1 MCCMKTNPKVAR
13 CPSQQARLPWGGRTG
28 LQGLHS
34 LHAVSC
40 VPEKQA
46 TNSSTTSKAWGA
58 APLPAKKPHT
68 CPVLLHL
75 LERPVQRLQTSQPLL
90 MFWTCWIH
98 VIDKV
103 FLKTT
108 SWLKEKNNFGCLG
121 FAQLALLAPVA
132 VLQERVKVISTLMQ
146 LWGLLPACFTKSHEA
161 MIRTAITQ
169 VCGKFLCPPQP
180 TASTTCP
187 EHSLKH
193 KMRYKLYYITAT
205 RAASCSSRRFLWGKR
220 CPYCT
225 CQMFLSSLGDL
236 SSDNNLQVRSST
248 MHWRDSSENHIV
260 PAVDTMQ

>member
-13 CPSQQARLPWGGRTG
+13 CPSQQARLPWWERTG

-34 LHAVSC
+34 LHGVSC

-75 LERPVQRLQTSQPLL
+75 LVRPVQLLQTSQPLL

-103 FLKTT
+103 FLKT

-132 VLQERVKVISTLMQ
+132 VLQERFKVISTQ
-146 LWGLLPACFTKSHEA
+146 CNCEACCLPASPSHMRRWSKQQSHRSVGNSSA
-161 MIRTAITQ
+161 HPS
-169 VCGKFLCPPQP
+169 PPQAQLAQNILSNTKWDTSYTTSQP
-180 TASTTCP
+180 QEQLAAAAKDFFGVRGVLTAHVKC
-187 EHSLKH
+187 
-193 KMRYKLYYITAT
+193 
-205 RAASCSSRRFLWGKR
+205 F
-220 CPYCT
+220 
-225 CQMFLSSLGDL
+225 
-236 SSDNNLQVRSST
+236 
-248 MHWRDSSENHIV
+248 
-260 PAVDTMQ
+260 

>member
-13 CPSQQARLPWGGRTG
+13 CPSQQARLPWWGRTG

-34 LHAVSC
+34 LHGVSC

-75 LERPVQRLQTSQPLL
+75 LERPVQLLQTSQPLL

-132 VLQERVKVISTLMQ
+132 VLQERFKVISTLNVTVRPAACLLHQ
-146 LWGLLPACFTKSHEA
+146 VTWGDDQNSNHTGLWEIPLPTPAHRKHNLPRTFSQTQNEIQAILHHSH
-161 MIRTAITQ
+161 
-169 VCGKFLCPPQP
+169 
-180 TASTTCP
+180 
-187 EHSLKH
+187 
-193 KMRYKLYYITAT
+193 
-205 RAASCSSRRFLWGKR
+205 
-220 CPYCT
+220 
-225 CQMFLSSLGDL
+225 
-236 SSDNNLQVRSST
+236 RSS
-248 MHWRDSSENHIV
+248 
-260 PAVDTMQ
+260 